1 MTVRGSLPPAAREQW
16 NDAGARAGAGEPPR
30 RPTTGKAALELKDK
44 EWPQEAT
51 AGSHRAEDRNLS
63 ERQRDFVSL
72 RNHALGTALACIV
85 FGVAWVA
92 FSDLLLRSLV
102 DDQTLLR
109 ELQEYAGSVYVL
121 VTVCL
126 IYYLVR
132 SHVRR
137 IPAALGGEEDEAD
150 PGRERSSSAGQLK
163 RHALRFAAAY
173 ALIGLV
179 WIMLCDTV
187 RTAFATPMVP
197 GGFPAFENALFA
209 LLTAGVIYA
218 GLKTYLSRIDA
229 AERAVRRNSIGIREV
244 IDLVPHMIFAKDE
257 SGRVLLCN
265 RALAEAYG
273 TTVENILQWQGDA
286 ALATHRMP
294 HQPLTADENRLIES
308 RNGSLTIE
316 EAFVDAYGERRVL
329 QTTKVPFAHVGED
342 ASAILGVSLDITRH
356 KQIEQAL
363 IEEKERA
370 EITLH
375 SISDAVITT
384 DRGGELRYLNPS
396 AERLTGWTLAE
407 AGGKRLDDV
416 FKLIDEQTRQP
427 IPVAAIDTTTKN
439 ALVTPPDRHV
449 LIGRHG
455 NEYAIEDSI
464 APIRLPGGD
473 TLGIV
478 IVFRDVT
485 DSRRMARRMIHLAT
499 HDPLT
504 GLVNRR
510 EFERRLKRV
519 VIDAKTKQSEHV
531 LCYLDLDQ
539 FKIVNDAAGHG
550 AGDALLT
557 ELATRL
563 RGNLRSRDTFAR
575 LGGDE
580 FSVLLENCALHTAIT
595 IANALVGAV
604 RDFPFTWQGRSFEI
618 TVSIGLVPITR
629 DVEDMDQVLSQ
640 GDIACYT
647 AKDLGRNRIHVYQP
661 DDGEFNRRQSEILR
675 VADLSDALSQ
685 KRFCLYAQPIFAMD
699 ADPIRPR
706 FLEVLVRLVDEH
718 GNLVLPAAFIP
729 AAERL
734 GLMTAIDRWIVRTA
748 IRHFFRYNAEFG
760 EVGISIN
767 LSGSSLNDDRLLQLI
782 REELSELEVAANRIC
797 FEITETAAVSNLERA
812 AEFIRELKAIGC
824 EFALDDFGSGLSS
837 FNYLKNLHVDYL
849 KIDGS
854 FVHNMASD
862 SIDHAMVAA
871 INQVGHVMGI
881 QTVAECADSHTVVEQ
896 LQSLGVDMAQGAY
909 LGAVQP
915 LEEIAS
921 SLKSRTPGFPFMGR
935 EIEARES

>member
-1 MTVRGSLPPAAREQW
+1 M
-16 NDAGARAGAGEPPR
+16 
-30 RPTTGKAALELKDK
+30 
-44 EWPQEAT
+44 
-51 AGSHRAEDRNLS
+51 S
-63 ERQRDFVSL
+63 EHQRDFASL

-85 FGVAWVA
+85 LGVAWVA
-92 FSDLLLRSLV
+92 FSDLLLRTFV
-102 DDQTLLR
+102 DDHTLLV
-109 ELQEYAGSVYVL
+109 ELQEHEGSVYVL

-132 SHVRR
+132 SHIRR
-137 IPAALGGEEDEAD
+137 IRAALGGEQDGAG
-150 PGRERSSSAGQLK
+150 PGRERSSTAGQLK
-163 RHALRFAAAY
+163 RQALRLAAAY
-173 ALIGLV
+173 ALIGLA
-179 WIMLCDTV
+179 WILLTGTV
-187 RTAFATPMVP
+187 RAAFATPVSS
-197 GGFPAFENALFA
+197 GGFRAFENALFV
-209 LLTAGVIYA
+209 LLTAGVIYT
-218 GLKTYLSRIDA
+218 GLKTYLCRIDA
-229 AERAVRRNSIGIREV
+229 AERAVQRNLIAIREI

-286 ALATHRMP
+286 GLATHRMP
-294 HQPLTADENRLIES
+294 HLPLTADENRLIES
-308 RNGSLTIE
+308 RNGSLTLE
-316 EAFVDAYGERRVL
+316 ETFVDACGEPRVL
-329 QTTKVPFAHVGED
+329 QTTKVPFAHFGEE
-342 ASAILGVSLDITRH
+342 ASVILGVSLDITRH
-356 KQIEQAL
+356 KQVEQAL

-384 DRGGELRYLNPS
+384 DRGGELRYLNPA

-407 AGGKRLDDV
+407 TRGKHLDEV
-416 FKLIDEQTRQP
+416 FKLIDEHTRQP
-427 IPVAAIDTTTKN
+427 IAVATVGTTIEN
-439 ALVTPPDRHV
+439 ALITPPDRHA
-449 LIGRHG
+449 LIDRQG

-473 TLGIV
+473 VLGLV

-510 EFERRLKRV
+510 ELERRLKRV
-519 VIDAKTKQSEHV
+519 VNDAKTKHSEHV

-539 FKIVNDAAGHG
+539 FKIVNDAAGHI
-550 AGDALLT
+550 AGDALLK
-557 ELATRL
+557 ELAARL
-563 RGNLRSRDTFAR
+563 RRNLRSRDTFAR

-580 FSVLLENCALHTAIT
+580 FSVLLEDCAVETATT
-595 IANALVGAV
+595 IAHSLAHVV
-604 RDFPFTWQGRSFEI
+604 RDFRFTWEGRSFEI

-629 DVEDMDQVLSQ
+629 DTEEMDQILSQ

-661 DDGEFNRRQSEILR
+661 DDGEFNRRHSEILR
-675 VADLSDALSQ
+675 AADLSDALSQ
-685 KRFCLYAQPIFAMD
+685 NRFCLYAQPIFAMD

-729 AAERL
+729 AAERY

-748 IRHFFRYNAEFG
+748 IRRFFRNNNEFG
-760 EVGISIN
+760 EVGIAIN
-767 LSGSSLNDDRLLQLI
+767 LSGSSLNNERLLQLI
-782 REELSELEVAANRIC
+782 REELSEFEVAANRIC
-797 FEITETAAVSNLERA
+797 FEITETAAMSNLDHA
-812 AEFIRELKAIGC
+812 ADFIRELKAIGC

-837 FNYLKNLHVDYL
+837 FNYLKKLHVDYL

-854 FVHNMASD
+854 FVRNMAAD

-871 INQVGHVMGI
+871 INQVGHAMGI
-881 QTVAECADSHTVVEQ
+881 ETIAECADSHTVVEQ
-896 LQSLGVDMAQGAY
+896 LHSLGVDMAQGTY
-909 LGAVQP
+909 LGAVEP

-921 SLKSRTPGFPFMGR
+921 SLRSRTPGFPFMGR
-935 EIEARES
+935 EIEAGDV